1 MGLNF
6 NRSSISLAK
15 TVSQSA
21 SGSVRIIG
29 GKWRSRKLRFVSVDG
44 LRPTGSRI
52 RETLFNWLAPSIE
65 GARCLDLFAGSGAL
79 CFEVLSRGADCCVAI
94 EANSQAASELRH
106 NQAQLAAGNLEIVTG
121 NCQGFLERGNT
132 TKPYDIIFL
141 DPPFDMQIHKQ
152 VSKLL
157 LSGHWLT
164 SRAQIYCEFPAT
176 EAQDLPLSWRLVK
189 DKIAGNV
196 RYCLFEYVEQ
206 TA

>member
-1 MGLNF
+1 M
-6 NRSSISLAK
+6 AK
-15 TVSQSA
+15 KGSQQS

-29 GKWRSRKLRFVSVDG
+29 GKWRSRNLRFVSVDG

-79 CFEVLSRGADCCVAI
+79 CFEAISRGADCCIAI
-94 EANSQAASELRH
+94 EANSQAVSELRH
-106 NQAQLAAGNLEIVTG
+106 NQAQLTADNLEIVSG
-121 NCQGFLERGNT
+121 DCQKLLERGNT
-132 TKPYDIIFL
+132 AKPYDIIFL
-141 DPPFDMQIHKQ
+141 DPPFDLQLHKQ
-152 VSKLL
+152 ASRLLISGNWLASK
-157 LSGHWLT
+157 
-164 SRAQIYCEFPAT
+164 AQIYCEFPAT
-176 EAQDLPLSWRLVK
+176 EAQDLPLSWRLIK

>member
-6 NRSSISLAK
+6 NWSSISLAK
-15 TVSQSA
+15 TGSQST

-29 GKWRSRKLRFVSVDG
+29 GKWRSRNLRFVSVNG

-52 RETLFNWLAPSIE
+52 RETLFNWLAPNIE

-79 CFEVLSRGADCCVAI
+79 CFEALSRGADYCVAI
-94 EANSQAASELRH
+94 EANSRAVSELRH
-106 NQAQLAAGNLEIVTG
+106 NQAQLAADNLEIVSGT
-121 NCQGFLERGNT
+121 CQSFLERGNT

-141 DPPFDMQIHKQ
+141 DPPFDRQLHKQ

-157 LSGHWLT
+157 VSGNWLT
-164 SRAQIYCEFPAT
+164 SRTQIYCEFPAT
-176 EAQDLPLSWRLVK
+176 DAHDLPLSWRLVK

-196 RYCLFEYVEQ
+196 RYCLFEYIEQ

>member
-94 EANSQAASELRH
+94 EANSQAASELRY

>member
-1 MGLNF
+1 
-6 NRSSISLAK
+6 LAK
-15 TVSQSA
+15 KGSQQS

-29 GKWRSRKLRFVSVDG
+29 GKWRSRNLRFVSVDG

-79 CFEVLSRGADCCVAI
+79 CFEALSRGADCCVAI
-94 EANSQAASELRH
+94 EANSQAISELRH
-106 NQAQLAAGNLEIVTG
+106 NQAQLTANNLDIVSG
-121 NCQGFLERGNT
+121 DCQKLLERGNT
-132 TKPYDIIFL
+132 AKPYDIIFL
-141 DPPFDMQIHKQ
+141 DPPFDMKLHKQ
-152 VSKLL
+152 ASRLLISGNWLASK
-157 LSGHWLT
+157 
-164 SRAQIYCEFPAT
+164 AQIYCEFPAT
-176 EAQDLPLSWRLVK
+176 EAQDLPLSWRLIK